1 MFSSGF
7 MKEIVNLSDTALAR
21 LITSTGGLV
30 AKPAKISSEQHL
42 SANTLRMRIRLRP
55 EILTAAC
62 FGFLAPGSPCRAEQ
76 PAFIPAKFK
85 GIILYAPEPEFA
97 EGYRKNNTDV
107 LQGVYRLTINQK
119 TGAVDEVGVLK
130 RSGMQKLDGV
140 SVMTLF
146 KWKFRPGSIRQ
157 LDVPITFESHVV
169 LLLKNAASR

>member
-1 MFSSGF
+1 
-7 MKEIVNLSDTALAR
+7 MKEIVNLSDTGALAR
-21 LITSTGGLV
+21 LISSGGVSGEIETHAQFRLE
-30 AKPAKISSEQHL
+30 PQPI

-55 EILTAAC
+55 KILTAALLL
-62 FGFLAPGSPCRAEQ
+62 GFFAPGSPCQAEQ
-76 PAFIPAKFK
+76 PAFIPEKFK

-157 LDVPITFESHVV
+157 LDIPVTFESHVV